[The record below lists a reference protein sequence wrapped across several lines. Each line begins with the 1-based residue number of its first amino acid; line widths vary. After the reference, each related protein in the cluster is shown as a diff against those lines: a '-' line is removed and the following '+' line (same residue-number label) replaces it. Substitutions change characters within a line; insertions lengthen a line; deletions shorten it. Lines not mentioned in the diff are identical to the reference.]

1 MAHDRDPPSAC
12 GRDVRNPAGPS
23 SPTRTASRC
32 GGGWVQA
39 SRVVVNDL
47 FSGGADEGATG
58 GPAATS
64 EPGPSA
70 RPLEPGDVV
79 TVFTPGG
86 GGWGR

>member
-1 MAHDRDPPSAC
+1 MTGIRLRRVGGTFTES
-12 GRDVRNPAGPS
+12 GRPFVPH
-23 SPTRTASRC
+23 RTASPC

-47 FSGGADEGATG
+47 FSGGADEGARG

-64 EPGPSA
+64 ERGPSA

-79 TVFTPGG
+79 AVFTPGG